1 MNKYQ
6 LNCCGKI
13 LDLSAGPV
21 IMGILN
27 VTPDSF
33 SDGGAFIKPDKAVA
47 QGLKMIAEGAGI
59 IDVGGE
65 STRPGAESVSDE
77 RQIERVVP
85 VIRDLRRQTETP
97 ISIDTTSGRV
107 AQAAL
112 EVGATIINDISALRF
127 DDQMAELATRA
138 RVPVILMHIQ
148 GKPRTMQTNP
158 AYEDVVR
165 DVKEFLNERIDY
177 AVATGIERSQIV
189 IDPGFGF
196 GKTVEHNLQLFRHIS
211 ELLTLDVPV
220 LAGPSRKSFIGK
232 ILNITNPSERIFGT
246 AAAVAWCVAEGV
258 HIVRVHDVSEMTQV
272 TRMITAIHGTMC

>member
-6 LNCCGKI
+6 LDCRGKV

-21 IMGILN
+21 IMGVLN

-33 SDGGAFIKPDKAVA
+33 SDGGEFIKSDRAVA

-97 ISIDTTSGRV
+97 ISIDTTSSKV
-107 AQAAL
+107 ARAAL
-112 EVGATIINDISALRF
+112 EAGATIINDISALRF
-127 DDQMAELATRA
+127 DGQMAELAA
-138 RVPVILMHIQ
+138 CERVPVILMHIQ

-158 AYEDVVR
+158 VYEDVVR
-165 DVKEFLNERIDY
+165 DVKVFLNERIDY
-177 AVATGIERSQIV
+177 AVAAGIERSQIV

-196 GKTVEHNLQLFRHIS
+196 GKTVEHNLRLFRHIS
-211 ELLTLDVPV
+211 EFLKLNVPV
-220 LAGPSRKSFIGK
+220 LVGPSRKSFIGK

-258 HIVRVHDVSEMTQV
+258 HIVRVHDVSEMDQV
-272 TRMITAIHGTMC
+272 TRMITAIRGTIR